1 MTQEKPPIL
10 FINTSYPAALP
21 DLEAKFTVYNYRD
34 AEDKAA
40 LVAKAAK
47 DDVRAIYTNGSN
59 WISAMLEDLP
69 NLEMVA
75 CTSTGYDEFDIEDV
89 KKHGVRVSSSPEL
102 TAVDVADMAMALM
115 LGAARRLTWAE
126 RYVRSG
132 QWIIDGKAPLTRRV
146 TGKKVGVVGLG
157 AIGREFAERAA
168 GFKMDISYQ
177 GPRKKDDVP
186 YRYYADPVAMARDVD
201 FLVVACIGGPTTV
214 GVVNAEV
221 LKALGPDG
229 IVVNVARG
237 TCIDGPALLGALRNG
252 TIGGAGLDC
261 HPMEPADPKIYEG
274 LENVVLTP
282 HFGSG
287 TPDTRLDMSNLA
299 IANLL
304 AYFAGKP
311 LLSPI
316 PEIPN

>member
-1 MTQEKPPIL
+1 VTDKPPIL

-21 DLEAKFTVYNYRD
+21 DLEKEFTVYNYRD
-34 AEDKAA
+34 AKDKEV
-40 LVAKAAK
+40 LVAEAAK
-47 DDVRAIYTNGSN
+47 HDVRAIYTNGSA
-59 WISAMLEDLP
+59 WIPAMLKDLP
-69 NLEMVA
+69 KLEVVA

-89 KKHGVRVSSSPEL
+89 KKHGVRISYSPEL
-102 TAVDVADMAMALM
+102 TAVDVADLAMALM

-132 QWIIDGKAPLTRRV
+132 QWIIDVKAPLTRRV
-146 TGKKVGVVGLG
+146 SGKKLGIVGLG
-157 AIGREFAERAA
+157 AIGREFADRAA
-168 GFKMDISYQ
+168 GFKMDISYN
-177 GPRKKDDVP
+177 GPRKKNDVS
-186 YRYYADPVAMARDVD
+186 YRYYSDLVEMAGDVD
-201 FLVVACIGGPTTV
+201 FLIVACVGGTKTE
-214 GVVNAEV
+214 GVVNADV

-237 TCIDGPALLGALRNG
+237 TCINGPALLSALRNG

-261 HPMEPADPKIYEG
+261 HPMEPVDPKIYEG
-274 LENVVLTP
+274 LENVALTP

-287 TPDTRLDMSNLA
+287 TPDTRIEMSNLA
-299 IANLL
+299 IENLR
-304 AYFAGKP
+304 AFFNGKP